1 MIIIDLAGVPV
12 PKGRP
17 RFSRKTG
24 HVYSPQKTRSYEDA
38 VKYAASQAM
47 IGRPPF
53 EGPCQIQVIAS
64 LPVPASWS
72 KKKQAAAR
80 DQTLLHTKRPDVDNF
95 MKCALDALNEVVFRD
110 DSQVVKLVATKVY
123 SDKPGLRIEIHEI

>member
-1 MIIIDLAGVPV
+1 MIVIDLAGVPV

-24 HVYSPQKTRSYEDA
+24 HTYTPTKTRSYEDA
-38 VKYAASQAM
+38 VKFAASEAM
-47 IGRPPF
+47 KGRVPF
-53 EGPCQIQVIAS
+53 EGPCSMRIIAS

-72 KKKQAAAR
+72 KKKQTAAR
-80 DQTLLHTKRPDVDNF
+80 EQTLLHTKRPDVDNF

-110 DSQVVKLVATKVY
+110 DSQVVKIVATKLY
-123 SDKPGLRIEIHEI
+123 SDKPGLLIEICEI